1 MAGAG
6 NPNMVGM
13 TKPGMALAAPAAPV
27 APVTPTIPSQMSTP
41 FGGMFPNPMQT
52 MPQINRAPEV
62 PSAYSPMGQPAAPE
76 RPSYIETS
84 DDLRWRQGRNLRPTN
99 AQIPAGN
106 LRATSGPVLPP
117 AQRLMTQ
124 LPPVS
129 QLPPMAQPMPA
140 QPPVPQADIDIN
152 GQQYNDP
159 NAPNFTAT
167 PDFGLA
173 PWTESDLFRP
183 NITPIAQA
191 GTGGGKGGG
200 APVVT
205 PPGGPSDP
213 PPGTGFPPPYFGP
226 RPPQIRPPEPPPVV
240 PREPNINQTAAD
252 GINNSIAGATGELN
266 YQPMNISPSGY
277 GASQVSGNGY
287 QAAGSTGQ
295 GYDAAQASGQG
306 FNAANVGSTGYGATN
321 AGSTGYG
328 ANNVQAGQIGDSDLS
343 RYMNQYDSQ
352 VIDNTLGDMNRARQ
366 MQQQSSGASATAAG
380 AFGGSRHALREAENN
395 RNYYDQAA
403 KTTSALRQAGFNNA
417 QQMGLNDLQ
426 STLQANL
433 ANQNANNAA
442 SQFGASAA
450 NTAGL
455 TNAAAANR
463 ANEFGASALNQAA
476 QQYSAQQQAANQ
488 FGAQAGNTANL
499 ANQAAF
505 NQANQFGAQAANN
518 SALANQAS
526 LNQAR
531 QFGAQAQNTAGLA
544 NQSSFNQANQ
554 FNATQ
559 NQNAQLANQSAGL
572 AGSQQRLA
580 AGRQLGDLSNLGFG
594 MGQTLTGN
602 LAQDGA
608 MKQGLN
614 QLLIDAVKNQYGQY
628 QQSPYN
634 SIGLLSQALG
644 ASPVPQTTNTSKT
657 PGLFD
662 YLTLASGM

>member
-27 APVTPTIPSQMSTP
+27 APVTPTLPSQMSTP

-62 PSAYSPMGQPAAPE
+62 GSAYSPMGQPAV
-76 RPSYIETS
+76 RPRYDETG
-84 DDLRWRQGRNLRPTN
+84 DEFNRAMERNLRPTN
-99 AQIPAGN
+99 AQTMPA
-106 LRATSGPVLPP
+106 PP
-117 AQRLMTQ
+117 MTQ
-124 LPPVS
+124 LPP
-129 QLPPMAQPMPA
+129 MNQPMPA
-140 QPPVPQADIDIN
+140 QPPVP
-152 GQQYNDP
+152 
-159 NAPNFTAT
+159 
-167 PDFGLA
+167 
-173 PWTESDLFRP
+173 
-183 NITPIAQA
+183 QA

-213 PPGTGFPPPYFGP
+213 PPGTGFPPPFFGP
-226 RPPQIRPPEPPPVV
+226 RPPQIRPPVEVPQPVV
-240 PREPNINQTAAD
+240 PRQPNINQTAAD

-277 GASQVSGNGY
+277 GASQVTGNGY

-328 ANNVQAGQIGDSDLS
+328 ANNVQAGQIGDADLS

-352 VIDNTLGDMNRARQ
+352 VIDNTLGDMDRARQ

-644 ASPVPQTTNTSKT
+644 ASPVPQTTNTSKQ

-662 YLTLASGM
+662 YLTLGAGMMGGG

>member
-6 NPNMVGM
+6 NPNIVGM
-13 TKPGMALAAPAAPV
+13 TKPGMLPNAPAAPV
-27 APVTPTIPSQMSTP
+27 APALPAAPAFSPQMSTP
-41 FGGMFPNPMQT
+41 FGGMLPNPFQ
-52 MPQINRAPEV
+52 A
-62 PSAYSPMGQPAAPE
+62 
-76 RPSYIETS
+76 
-84 DDLRWRQGRNLRPTN
+84 
-99 AQIPAGN
+99 
-106 LRATSGPVLPP
+106 
-117 AQRLMTQ
+117 
-124 LPPVS
+124 
-129 QLPPMAQPMPA
+129 MPA
-140 QPPVPQADIDIN
+140 QPGAVAQPMQPDAARGI
-152 GQQYNDP
+152 
-159 NAPNFTAT
+159 AT
-167 PDFGLA
+167 PQPAALGDPLNGAGGITQYFQKANEVAANTPTAPMRQPTAAEIEEFNNPTQFYQHQGIPKWTQSPGQEMGGVDMQGNYNANIPKNAQSFGGPA
-173 PWTESDLFRP
+173 GSGNVPP
-183 NITPIAQA
+183 AATPAS
-191 GTGGGKGGG
+191 GGKGGG
-200 APVVT
+200 YVPPVSGIDIQPSEPGAIPPYANPGFDPTPTPT
-205 PPGGPSDP
+205 PPP
-213 PPGTGFPPPYFGP
+213 PPSIPAAP
-226 RPPQIRPPEPPPVV
+226 RQ
-240 PREPNINQTAAD
+240 PNINQTAAD
-252 GINNSIAGATGELN
+252 GINQSISGAGSEMN
-266 YQPMNISPSGY
+266 YQPSNISPSGY

-306 FNAANVGSTGYGATN
+306 FNAANLGSTGYGATN

-352 VIDNTLGDMNRARQ
+352 VIDNTLGDMDRARQ
-366 MQQQSSGASATAAG
+366 MQQQSSGANATAAG
-380 AFGGSRHALREAENN
+380 AFGGSRHALRESENN

-417 QQMGLNDLQ
+417 QQMGLTDLQ

-433 ANQNANNAA
+433 ANQGANNQA

-463 ANEFGASALNQAA
+463 ANEFGASAFNQAA

-559 NQNAQLANQSAGL
+559 NQNAQLANQAAGL

-580 AGRQLGDLSNLGFG
+580 AGRQLGDLSNIGFG
-594 MGQTLTGN
+594 MGQQLTNN

-608 MKQGLN
+608 MKQGIN
-614 QLLIDAVKNQYGQY
+614 QLLIDAARNQYSQY
-628 QQSPYN
+628 QSSPYD

-662 YLTLASGM
+662 YLTLGAGMMKGN

>member
-13 TKPGMALAAPAAPV
+13 TKPGMLPNGLAAPV
-27 APVTPTIPSQMSTP
+27 APPRP
-41 FGGMFPNPMQT
+41 G
-52 MPQINRAPEV
+52 APELRYAKPRQTQMQMQGPGIETMSDPV
-62 PSAYSPMGQPAAPE
+62 YQPAN
-76 RPSYIETS
+76 
-84 DDLRWRQGRNLRPTN
+84 GV
-99 AQIPAGN
+99 AG
-106 LRATSGPVLPP
+106 
-117 AQRLMTQ
+117 
-124 LPPVS
+124 
-129 QLPPMAQPMPA
+129 
-140 QPPVPQADIDIN
+140 
-152 GQQYNDP
+152 
-159 NAPNFTAT
+159 
-167 PDFGLA
+167 GL
-173 PWTESDLFRP
+173 TD
-183 NITPIAQA
+183 TGYY

-200 APVVT
+200 TVPPVET
-205 PPGGPSDP
+205 PTPPPGGTVP
-213 PPGTGFPPPYFGP
+213 PVETPGTGGGKGGGTVPPVETPPPPPSIPAAP
-226 RPPQIRPPEPPPVV
+226 RQ
-240 PREPNINQTAAD
+240 PNINQTAAD
-252 GINNSIAGATGELN
+252 GINRSIAGAGSEMN
-266 YQPMNISPSGY
+266 YQPNNILPSGY
-277 GASQVSGNGY
+277 GASQASGNGY

-295 GYDAAQASGQG
+295 GYNAAQASGQG
-306 FNAANVGSTGYGATN
+306 FNAANVGSTGYGAKN

-328 ANNVQAGQIGDSDLS
+328 ANNVQAGQIGGADLS
-343 RYMNQYDSQ
+343 RYMNQYDTA
-352 VIDNTLGDMNRARQ
+352 VIDNTLGDMDRARQ
-366 MQQQSSGASATAAG
+366 MQQQSSGANATAAG
-380 AFGGSRHALREAENN
+380 AFGGSRHALRESENN

-417 QQMGLNDLQ
+417 QQMGLSDLQ
-426 STLQANL
+426 NTLQANL
-433 ANQNANNAA
+433 ANQGSSNAA

-463 ANEFGASALNQAA
+463 ANEFGASAFNQAA

-531 QFGAQAQNTAGLA
+531 QFGAQAKNTAGLA

-559 NQNAQLANQSAGL
+559 NQNAQLANQAAGL

-580 AGRQLGDLSNLGFG
+580 ASRQLGDLSNLGFG

-614 QLLIDAVKNQYGQY
+614 QLLIDAARNQYSQY
-628 QQSPYN
+628 QSSPYD

-662 YLTLASGM
+662 YLTLASGMG

>member
-27 APVTPTIPSQMSTP
+27 APVTPTFPSQMSTP

-52 MPQINRAPEV
+52 MPQINGAPEV
-62 PSAYSPMGQPAAPE
+62 PSAYSPTGQPAAPE

-84 DDLRWRQGRNLRPTN
+84 DDLRRRQNGFLQPTN
-99 AQIPAGN
+99 AQAP
-106 LRATSGPVLPP
+106 L
-117 AQRLMTQ
+117 
-124 LPPVS
+124 
-129 QLPPMAQPMPA
+129 AQPMPA
-140 QPPVPQADIDIN
+140 QPPVP
-152 GQQYNDP
+152 
-159 NAPNFTAT
+159 
-167 PDFGLA
+167 
-173 PWTESDLFRP
+173 
-183 NITPIAQA
+183 QA

-205 PPGGPSDP
+205 PPSGPSDP
-213 PPGTGFPPPYFGP
+213 TPSIGSPPSYFGP

-240 PREPNINQTAAD
+240 PRQPNINQTAAD
-252 GINNSIAGATGELN
+252 GINNSIAGATDELN

-277 GASQVSGNGY
+277 GASQV
-287 QAAGSTGQ
+287 TGE
-295 GYDAAQASGQG
+295 GYDGALASAQG
-306 FNAANVGSTGYGATN
+306 FDAANVASTGYGATN
-321 AGSTGYG
+321 AGYQGYN
-328 ANNVQAGQIGDSDLS
+328 ANNVTAGQIGDADLS

-366 MQQQSSGASATAAG
+366 MQQQSSGANATAAG

-433 ANQNANNAA
+433 ANQGANNAA

-476 QQYSAQQQAANQ
+476 QQYAAQQQAANQ
-488 FGAQAGNTANL
+488 FGAQANNTANL
-499 ANQAAF
+499 ANQSSL
-505 NQANQFGAQAANN
+505 NQANQFGAQANN
-518 SALANQAS
+518 NAA
-526 LNQAR
+526 
-531 QFGAQAQNTAGLA
+531 LA

-614 QLLIDAVKNQYGQY
+614 QLLIDAVKNQYDQY

-662 YLTLASGM
+662 YLTLGASMM

>member
-13 TKPGMALAAPAAPV
+13 TKPGMALAAPA

-62 PSAYSPMGQPAAPE
+62 GSAYSPMGQPAV
-76 RPSYIETS
+76 RPRYDETG
-84 DDLRWRQGRNLRPTN
+84 DEFNRAMERNLRPTN
-99 AQIPAGN
+99 AQIPMAQ
-106 LRATSGPVLPP
+106 PMP
-117 AQRLMTQ
+117 AQPPTQ
-124 LPPVS
+124 MAQPMPAQPPTQMV
-129 QLPPMAQPMPA
+129 QPMPA

-183 NITPIAQA
+183 NITPIAQT

-205 PPGGPSDP
+205 PPGGPSEP
-213 PPGTGFPPPYFGP
+213 PPSIGSPPPFFGP
-226 RPPQIRPPEPPPVV
+226 RPPQIRPPEPQPVV
-240 PREPNINQTAAD
+240 PRQPNINQTAAT
-252 GINNSIAGATGELN
+252 GINNSIAGATDELN

-277 GASQVSGNGY
+277 GASQVTGNGY

-306 FNAANVGSTGYGATN
+306 FNAADVASTGYGATN
-321 AGSTGYG
+321 AGYQGYN
-328 ANNVQAGQIGDSDLS
+328 ANNVTAGQIGDSDLS

-352 VIDNTLGDMNRARQ
+352 VIDNTLGDMDRARQ

-476 QQYSAQQQAANQ
+476 QQYAAQQQAANQ
-488 FGAQAGNTANL
+488 FGAQANNNANL

-662 YLTLASGM
+662 YLTLGASMM

>member
-13 TKPGMALAAPAAPV
+13 TKPGMLPNAPAAPV
-27 APVTPTIPSQMSTP
+27 FS
-41 FGGMFPNPMQT
+41 
-52 MPQINRAPEV
+52 PQ
-62 PSAYSPMGQPAAPE
+62 
-76 RPSYIETS
+76 
-84 DDLRWRQGRNLRPTN
+84 
-99 AQIPAGN
+99 
-106 LRATSGPVLPP
+106 TSGPGAIPPYANPGTVPTPPP
-117 AQRLMTQ
+117 AG
-124 LPPVS
+124 
-129 QLPPMAQPMPA
+129 APA
-140 QPPVPQADIDIN
+140 
-152 GQQYNDP
+152 
-159 NAPNFTAT
+159 
-167 PDFGLA
+167 
-173 PWTESDLFRP
+173 
-183 NITPIAQA
+183 
-191 GTGGGKGGG
+191 TGGGKGGG
-200 APVVT
+200 RSE
-205 PPGGPSDP
+205 PPIAAP
-213 PPGTGFPPPYFGP
+213 PPSIPAAP
-226 RPPQIRPPEPPPVV
+226 RQ
-240 PREPNINQTAAD
+240 PNINQTAAD
-252 GINNSIAGATGELN
+252 GINQSIAGAGSEMN
-266 YQPMNISPSGY
+266 YQPSNILPSGY
-277 GASQVSGNGY
+277 GASQV
-287 QAAGSTGQ
+287 
-295 GYDAAQASGQG
+295 SGQG

-328 ANNVQAGQIGDSDLS
+328 ANNVQAGQIGDADLS
-343 RYMNQYDSQ
+343 RYLNQYDTA
-352 VIDNTLGDMNRARQ
+352 VINNTLGDMDRARQ
-366 MQQQSSGASATAAG
+366 MQQQSSGANATAAG
-380 AFGGSRHALREAENN
+380 AFGGSRHALRESENN

-463 ANEFGASALNQAA
+463 ANEFGASAFNQAA

-559 NQNAQLANQSAGL
+559 NQNAQLANQAAGL

-614 QLLIDAVKNQYGQY
+614 QLLIDAARNQYSQY
-628 QQSPYN
+628 QSSPYD

-662 YLTLASGM
+662 YLTLGASMS